1 MGLCRDQVQVKSL
14 KNSTQALGVIAET
27 AWFLVLITIIGLAS
41 MSVSEARAQEVRIKD
56 LATVRGVR
64 ANFLNG
70 IGLVVGLKGTGDS
83 NKSLATN
90 RAVAN
95 MLTRLGMQTKAT
107 EVAAGNM
114 AAVMVTTE
122 LPAFARNGSQVDVKV
137 STIGDAKS
145 LAGGTLI
152 LTPLR
157 AGDGEIY
164 AMAQGA
170 VVIGQVSGAGAQV
183 LTVARVPLGAS
194 VEREFIPKLGARGFI
209 TLSLKEPDFTTATR
223 IAEKINME
231 LREFAALARD
241 IASVEV
247 TVPSEYQDN
256 LVGFIAEL
264 EAMTVIA
271 DGKAVVV
278 VNERTGTV
286 VMGRD
291 VVVHPVAIS
300 HGELSIKIEDSKAP
314 KGGKK
319 PASQSVVKLN
329 GATVG
334 DLLETL
340 NALGVKPADLIGI
353 LQSLYAAGALKAE
366 LRFL

>member
-1 MGLCRDQVQVKSL
+1 MIKPRRRWFFKFYARLICGQLSYLFFLTMTLRALSL
-14 KNSTQALGVIAET
+14 LIPFALGSH
-27 AWFLVLITIIGLAS
+27 AWS
-41 MSVSEARAQEVRIKD
+41 QEIRIKD
-56 LATVRGVR
+56 LVTVRGVR
-64 ANFLNG
+64 SNFLNG

-95 MLTRLGMQTKAT
+95 MLTRLGMQTNVS
-107 EVAAGNM
+107 EVAAGNL
-114 AAVMVTTE
+114 AAVMVTAE
-122 LPAFARNGSQVDVKV
+122 LPAFARNGSSFDVKV
-137 STIGDAKS
+137 SAIGDAKS

-170 VVIGQVSGAGAQV
+170 VVIGQASGAGAQV
-183 LTVARVPLGAS
+183 LTVARVPAGAS
-194 VEREFIPKLGARGFI
+194 VEREFIPILGRQGQI

-223 IAEKINME
+223 IAEKVNLE
-231 LREFAALARD
+231 LRDFAAVARD
-241 IASVEV
+241 VASVEV
-247 TVPSEYQDN
+247 TIPSEYQGN
-256 LVGFIAEL
+256 LVGFVAEL
-264 EAMTVIA
+264 EAMTVAA

-291 VVVHPVAIS
+291 VIVHPVAIS
-300 HGELSIKIEDSKAP
+300 HGELSIKIQDSKAK
-314 KGGKK
+314 KGADKAAK
-319 PASQSVVKLN
+319 QAVVKLQ
-329 GATVG
+329 GSTVG
-334 DLLETL
+334 DLLETM

-353 LQSLYAAGALKAE
+353 LQSLHAAGALKAE